1 MTVYNLSAA
10 GLVKASQD
18 AINNGTL
25 KIAKFAFDTAGVDSS
40 GASNKTVAAHG
51 TGVILPAGAIVVG
64 GFFSVITKFTS
75 AETNTGTIAISV
87 EGANDIQT
95 AAPVSGAPYSSTGGK
110 AIVPKINSPES
121 TSITL
126 TVDREITCTVA
137 TAALTAGKLTGV
149 LIYIAP
155 DA

>member
-25 KIAKFAFDTAGVDSS
+25 KIAKFVFDTAEVDSS

-51 TGVILPAGAIVVG
+51 TGVTLPDEAIVVG
-64 GFFSVITKFTS
+64 GFFVVGTAFTS
-75 AETNTGTIAISV
+75 AANTAEIAIHV
-87 EGANDIQT
+87 NAANDIQT
-95 AAPVSGAPYSSTGGK
+95 AAAVSGAPYHQTGKK
-110 AIVPKINSPES
+110 AIVPKINTPES

-126 TVDREITCTVA
+126 TADREITLTV
-137 TAALTAGKLTGV
+137 TVQALTAGALEGV